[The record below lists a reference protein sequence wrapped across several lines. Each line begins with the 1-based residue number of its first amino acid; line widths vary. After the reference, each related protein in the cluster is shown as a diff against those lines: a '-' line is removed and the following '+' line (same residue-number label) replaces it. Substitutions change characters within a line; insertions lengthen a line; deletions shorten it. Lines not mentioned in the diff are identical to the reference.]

1 MRDRYKNEMDKVLER
16 PGGRSDDCCMDF
28 ESWEEQQKDR
38 TRGVNAE
45 PTEGFRDGVK
55 SVKRMHPDHY
65 IPNN

>member
-1 MRDRYKNEMDKVLER
+1 MRDPYDNPLDKVLER
-16 PGGRSDDCCMDF
+16 PQPESF
-28 ESWEEQQKDR
+28 EAWEQDR

-65 IPNN
+65 IPNNCAR